1 MKLNVDDYID
11 DLEEFDLTR
20 KQKEEVLQ
28 ELWNMMEYFAL
39 EGQGRLPETTPR
51 YPDVGPTSDEE
62 EERIN
67 ALLQSLR

>member
-28 ELWNMMEYFAL
+28 ALWELMEYFVL
-39 EGQGRLPETTPR
+39 EARGVLPPSTPRLP
-51 YPDVGPTSDEE
+51 DFGPLSPEQE
-62 EERIN
+62 ARVN
-67 ALLQSLR
+67 AMLESLR